1 MICLRLLLHTVFF
14 AEYFACDNAGNSS
27 AARMAMMAMTT
38 NSSIKVKAFA
48 QRAFFLWEL
57 DFTEY
62 REPYSKAVISS
73 TPEFAGPPAA
83 ACVLRLANVTSFARE
98 PKHENVR
105 AKDVCDVDGTEER
118 SMPYRRSFGLLLVQ
132 APNGTCS

>member
-1 MICLRLLLHTVFF
+1 
-14 AEYFACDNAGNSS
+14 
-27 AARMAMMAMTT
+27 MAMMAMTT

>member
-48 QRAFFLWEL
+48 QRAFFFWEL

-62 REPYSKAVISS
+62 REPYSQAVISS
-73 TPEFAGPPAA
+73 TPVFAGPPAA
-83 ACVLRLANVTSFARE
+83 ARSVSRSQPFAPATFLRW
-98 PKHENVR
+98 P
-105 AKDVCDVDGTEER
+105 GTPPSWQTDR
-118 SMPYRRSFGLLLVQ
+118 GS
-132 APNGTCS
+132 